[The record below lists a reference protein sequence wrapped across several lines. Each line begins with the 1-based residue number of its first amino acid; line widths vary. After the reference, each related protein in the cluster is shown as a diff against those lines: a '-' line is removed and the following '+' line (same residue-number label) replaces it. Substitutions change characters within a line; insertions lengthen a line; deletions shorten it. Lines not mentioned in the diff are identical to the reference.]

1 MAVDLDKLVRDY
13 EKTLLR
19 DDVPEIEPGDTVR
32 VHIRIYEETP
42 ELLHLKKIHRIAAR
56 GKEQKQAKVERV
68 QVFEGVVLAVDGQGL
83 GRSITVRK
91 ISNGVGVEKVFPLH
105 SRRIE
110 KIEVLRHAKV
120 RRAKLYYLR
129 NRVGKAARLKERR

>member
-1 MAVDLDKLVRDY
+1 MALNLDQLAREY

-42 ELLHLKKIHRIAAR
+42 ELHHLKKIHRIAAK

-91 ISNGVGVEKVFPLH
+91 ISNGVGVEKVFPLN
-105 SRRIE
+105 SRRLE